1 MKRLKLPGGKEWI
14 CSELK
19 INGDI
24 SEDLLNMKLT
34 DMFCKHVIRRNPDG
48 IQIKAGKLYIESCK
62 LGYKVCNWGLHV
74 GHAGDIQYR
83 ISSILQM
90 ERDEYNPAVRIVI
103 CKYDFC
109 DTSIVWVDNLHPA
122 IKHIREYGKDV
133 KLRDIPF
140 YVVDIS
146 DYEHP
151 SIHGYNGSLREKHED
166 ILGAVSCAYKRFRRS
181 NSKELIEIG
190 YTLKDFLRD
199 NPMLYTELNTHLG
212 LINTSD
218 AGRQEWE
225 VLLANANIKFDDNQ
239 MEEIRK
245 GFENG
250 VTVEQMKQV
259 LSIVD
264 ERPSVSKK
272 LDSMNHAPCTTT
284 DSQNRDETIK

>member
-1 MKRLKLPGGKEWI
+1 MKVAVRTVQVLIVNAMKI
-14 CSELK
+14 CFYERIKSMNDLNVK
-19 INGDI
+19 INDDI

-74 GHAGDIQYR
+74 GHASDIRYH
-83 ISSILQM
+83 ISSIVQM
-90 ERDEYNPAVRIVI
+90 ERDGYNPAIRIVV

-109 DTSIVWVDNLHPA
+109 DIPIVWVDNLHSA
-122 IKHIREYGKDV
+122 IKYIREYGKDI

-151 SIHGYNGSLREKHED
+151 SVYGHNGSLRENYED
-166 ILGAVSCAYKRFRRS
+166 VLGAVSCAYKRFRRS

-190 YTLKDFLRD
+190 YTLRDFLCN

-212 LINTSD
+212 LINTFND
-218 AGRQEWE
+218 
-225 VLLANANIKFDDNQ
+225 
-239 MEEIRK
+239 
-245 GFENG
+245 
-250 VTVEQMKQV
+250 
-259 LSIVD
+259 
-264 ERPSVSKK
+264 
-272 LDSMNHAPCTTT
+272 
-284 DSQNRDETIK
+284 

>member
-1 MKRLKLPGGKEWI
+1 MNDLNI
-14 CSELK
+14 K

-48 IQIKAGKLYIESCK
+48 IQIKASKLYIESCK

-74 GHAGDIQYR
+74 GHASDIQYH
-83 ISSILQM
+83 INSIVQM
-90 ERDEYNPAVRIVI
+90 ERDEYNPAIRIVI

-109 DTSIVWVDNLHPA
+109 DTPIVWVDNLHSA
-122 IKHIREYGKDV
+122 IKYIREYGKDV

-151 SIHGYNGSLREKHED
+151 SIHGYNDSLREKHED

-212 LINTSD
+212 LISTSYD
-218 AGRQEWE
+218 VDIIFDKSAAFNSLYE
-225 VLLANANIKFDDNQ
+225 V
-239 MEEIRK
+239 EEYLYGQR
-245 GFENG
+245 
-250 VTVEQMKQV
+250 
-259 LSIVD
+259 
-264 ERPSVSKK
+264 
-272 LDSMNHAPCTTT
+272 
-284 DSQNRDETIK
+284 

>member
-1 MKRLKLPGGKEWI
+1 MSLFSFEEIMQSRMHWKVPHNCFRNYEGGGSY
-14 CSELK
+14 CSGVDCECYEDLFLRKDKNMNDLNVK
-19 INGDI
+19 INDDI

-34 DMFCKHVIRRNPDG
+34 DMFCKHVIRRNSDG

-74 GHAGDIQYR
+74 GHASDIQYH
-83 ISSILQM
+83 INSIVQM
-90 ERDEYNPAVRIVI
+90 ERDGYNPAIRIVV

-109 DTSIVWVDNLHPA
+109 DTHIVWVDNLHSA
-122 IKHIREYGKDV
+122 IKYIREYGKDI

-151 SIHGYNGSLREKHED
+151 SVYGHNGSLRKNYED

-190 YTLKDFLRD
+190 YTLRDFLCD

-212 LINTSD
+212 LINT
-218 AGRQEWE
+218 
-225 VLLANANIKFDDNQ
+225 FDDVDTIFDKSVAFNSLYNS
-239 MEEIRK
+239 EEYLY
-245 GFENG
+245 G
-250 VTVEQMKQV
+250 
-259 LSIVD
+259 
-264 ERPSVSKK
+264 ER
-272 LDSMNHAPCTTT
+272 
-284 DSQNRDETIK
+284 

>member
-1 MKRLKLPGGKEWI
+1 MDNLTI
-14 CSELK
+14 K
-19 INGDI
+19 INSDI

-74 GHAGDIQYR
+74 GHAGDIQYH
-83 ISSILQM
+83 ISSIVQM

-109 DTSIVWVDNLHPA
+109 DTSIVWVDNLHSA

-166 ILGAVSCAYKRFRRS
+166 ILGAICCAYKRFRRS

-190 YTLKDFLRD
+190 YTLTDFLRD

-218 AGRQEWE
+218 TDRQECE
-225 VLLANANIKFDDNQ
+225 VLLASLNLF
-239 MEEIRK
+239 
-245 GFENG
+245 
-250 VTVEQMKQV
+250 
-259 LSIVD
+259 
-264 ERPSVSKK
+264 
-272 LDSMNHAPCTTT
+272 
-284 DSQNRDETIK
+284 